1 MKDELLKSLCVE
13 LNIYEEEIK
22 TLIRVYSYDD
32 VKNSLILLSTKNL
45 EKPIGDS
52 LSELKAQLKIISKKN
67 CISKEINNI
76 KEELS
81 YPEYSKLIEKH
92 GKDFIDFKIDYT
104 EKLANKF
111 EIQNIKEL
119 LLYLIDNDKDSN
131 KYGINPLIK
140 NEIKSMQKSVKEFNQ
155 TISSGLNSFKNNTE
169 ILTTKL
175 INSYKETT
183 DKNVETVKAVN
194 NKYIHQ
200 SRNILYVTIQTP
212 PETNAF
218 CLLKS
223 TC

>member
-81 YPEYSKLIEKH
+81 
-92 GKDFIDFKIDYT
+92 
-104 EKLANKF
+104 
-111 EIQNIKEL
+111 
-119 LLYLIDNDKDSN
+119 
-131 KYGINPLIK
+131 
-140 NEIKSMQKSVKEFNQ
+140 
-155 TISSGLNSFKNNTE
+155 
-169 ILTTKL
+169 
-175 INSYKETT
+175 
-183 DKNVETVKAVN
+183 
-194 NKYIHQ
+194 
-200 SRNILYVTIQTP
+200 
-212 PETNAF
+212 
-218 CLLKS
+218 
-223 TC
+223 